1 MPHEKAAR
9 IIPGGLF
16 HAHRL
21 CFHDANNRE
30 VTMKLSRR
38 ALIASALATP
48 AIARAQGGW
57 RPDRQITMIV
67 AFAAGGGTDLAART
81 IARFMEADLGQ
92 SVVVLNRPGAGGE
105 IGFTEL
111 ARARP
116 DGYTIGFINTPT
128 IVTIPIERR
137 ARFSLDD
144 FSLIGN
150 IVDDPGGMWV
160 LPDSPY
166 RTLADLLAAARANPG
181 TIGYGTTGIG
191 SDDHLA
197 MLALE
202 RASGTKFLHIPF
214 AGSSLVK
221 QNVFS
226 RTIPLAVMNVAEG
239 LNDLRQGTLHP
250 LAQMGETRWD
260 RAPNIP
266 TLRELGFDVVEG
278 SMRGMAAPAGMPA
291 EIITRLADSV
301 KKTVENP
308 EFQRLADQQ
317 FLPLRFLAPDAYRA
331 ELLALRTRYQAL
343 WNQHPWRE

>member
-1 MPHEKAAR
+1 IPHEKAAR

-16 HAHRL
+16 HARRL
-21 CFHDANNRE
+21 CSHDAKNRE
-30 VTMKLSRR
+30 GTLKLSRR
-38 ALIASALATP
+38 TLLASALATP

-67 AFAAGGGTDLAART
+67 AFAAGGGTDVAART
-81 IARFMEADLGQ
+81 IARFMEQDLGQ
-92 SVVVLNRPGAGGE
+92 PGVVLNRPGAGGE

-166 RTLADLLAAARANPG
+166 KTLADLLAAARANPG

-239 LNDLRQGTLHP
+239 LNDWRQGTLHP

-260 RAPNIP
+260 RAPTIP

-291 EIITRLADSV
+291 EIIARLAESV
-301 KKTVENP
+301 KKTVDNP

-331 ELLALRTRYQAL
+331 ELVGLRTRYQAL